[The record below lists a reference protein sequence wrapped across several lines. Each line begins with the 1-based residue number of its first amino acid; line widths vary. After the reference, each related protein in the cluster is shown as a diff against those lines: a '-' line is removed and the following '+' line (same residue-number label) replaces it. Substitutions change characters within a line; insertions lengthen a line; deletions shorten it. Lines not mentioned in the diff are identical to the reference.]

1 MGLESELK
9 NGQMSSKEKLS
20 KIAELLERSGVDP
33 DDIGKIEKINIWQ
46 GFLKNADGEPELVD
60 LTSVM
65 LSPLWSETPEYPVVQ
80 PAKPTLIRPVRSKA
94 KTADATITVI
104 LPDPQ
109 IGYRR
114 LSDGTLIPMHDEK
127 AMNLALQIMRFI
139 RPDKVVNLG
148 DFIDMPEWSSKFLI
162 LPEFV
167 MTTQPSIDRAH
178 KFLAQ
183 QRALVGETAEIVLIA
198 GNHDARFSMAVTR
211 NAMAALRLKQANLPK
226 SFPVL
231 SLGFLLRLNELGV
244 TYLGAYPA
252 HKFRIA
258 KGGAGQTAL
267 YAIHGDRLDVAKVA
281 KNERQSFV
289 QGHIHRIALHT
300 ETYEVGGNREQVVAL
315 SPGCL
320 CRVDGFVPSSKSAVT
335 DDGMPVTQYESW
347 QQGFAVVSET
357 DDGFWSVEMVSITN
371 GRAMYRGRVF
381 ESASEDE

>member
-9 NGQMSSKEKLS
+9 NGQLSVKEKLS

-65 LSPLWSETPEYPVVQ
+65 LSPVWSETPEYPVVQ
-80 PAKPTLIRPVRSKA
+80 QAKPTLIKPIRSKA
-94 KTADATITVI
+94 KTSDAKVTVI

-114 LSDGTLIPMHDEK
+114 LSDGTLVPMHDEK
-127 AMNLALQIMRFI
+127 AMNLALQMMRFI

-148 DFIDMPEWSSKFLI
+148 DFIDMPEWSSKFLV

-183 QRALVGETAEIVLIA
+183 QRALVGDYAEIVLIA

-211 NAMAALRLKQANLPK
+211 NAMAALRLKQANTPK

-231 SLGFLLRLNELGV
+231 SLPFLLRLEELGV

-252 HKFRIA
+252 HKFKIA
-258 KGGAGQTAL
+258 EGGEGQTAL

-300 ETYEVGGNREQVVAL
+300 ETYEVGGEREQVVAF

-320 CRVDGFVPSSKSAVT
+320 CRVDGFVPSTKSAVT
-335 DDGMPVTQYESW
+335 DDGMPVTQFESW
-347 QQGFAVVSET
+347 QQGIAVVSEMS
-357 DDGFWSVEMVSITN
+357 DGFWSMELVSITN
-371 GRAMYRGRVF
+371 GKAIYRGRVF
-381 ESASEDE
+381 EFDSEDK

>member
-9 NGQMSSKEKLS
+9 NGQLSVKEKLS

-65 LSPLWSETPEYPVVQ
+65 LSPVWSETPEYPVVQ
-80 PAKPTLIRPVRSKA
+80 QAKPTLIKPIRSKA
-94 KTADATITVI
+94 KTSDAKVTVI

-114 LSDGTLIPMHDEK
+114 LSDGTLVPMHDEK
-127 AMNLALQIMRFI
+127 AMNLALQMMRFI

-148 DFIDMPEWSSKFLI
+148 DFIDMPEWSSKFLV

-183 QRALVGETAEIVLIA
+183 QRALVGDYAEIVLIA

-211 NAMAALRLKQANLPK
+211 NAMAALRLKQANTPK

-231 SLGFLLRLNELGV
+231 SLPFLLRLEELGV

-252 HKFRIA
+252 HKFKIA
-258 KGGAGQTAL
+258 EGGEGQTAL

-300 ETYEVGGNREQVVAL
+300 ETYEVGGEREQVVAF

-320 CRVDGFVPSSKSAVT
+320 CRVDGFVPSTKSAVT
-335 DDGMPVTQYESW
+335 DDGMPVTQFESW
-347 QQGFAVVSET
+347 QQGIAVVSEMS
-357 DDGFWSVEMVSITN
+357 DGFWSMELVSITN
-371 GRAMYRGRVF
+371 GKAIYRGRVF
-381 ESASEDE
+381 EFDTEDK